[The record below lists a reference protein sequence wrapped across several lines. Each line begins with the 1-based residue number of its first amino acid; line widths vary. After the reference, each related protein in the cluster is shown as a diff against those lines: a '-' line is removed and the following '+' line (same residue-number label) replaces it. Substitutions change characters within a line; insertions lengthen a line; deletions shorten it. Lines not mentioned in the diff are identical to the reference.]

1 MAKIHKF
8 QKVQKTNTNKAILEK
23 RAKLPIFPRLVNWF
37 KIKNA
42 RHSYYTYDASW
53 NAAFKTFTLLH
64 SIAKGVKKLEVL
76 IVSSSFKVA
85 PMEVDAV
92 VMDYSV
98 WLEMKLLA
106 EQTHGIHSYVFS
118 FKLLDNRT
126 IGAVIKGEHT
136 EVCNTAGNLVEL
148 RKTEDS
154 PKLRRNP
161 NTKIVLVDEYFFV
174 YIRDIGLYGMVRA
187 LHQENSQKK
196 ETADLEGNV
205 A

>member
-8 QKVQKTNTNKAILEK
+8 QKVQKSNTNKAIPEK

-37 KIKNA
+37 KIENA

-53 NAAFKTFTLLH
+53 NAAFKTFTLLR

-76 IVSSSFKVA
+76 IVSSTFKIM
-85 PMEVDAV
+85 PTEVDAI

-98 WLEMKLLA
+98 WLDMKLLA
-106 EQTHGIHSYVFS
+106 EQMRAIHSYVLS

-136 EVCNTAGNLVEL
+136 EVCNTAGNLVQL
-148 RKTEDS
+148 RKTEDNS
-154 PKLRRNP
+154 KPRRNN

-187 LHQENSQKK
+187 QHQENSQKK
-196 ETADLEGNV
+196 EAAEPESEI